1 MFDIFKIFSSNSG
14 ISGKD
19 TVSTQTIQ
27 KIKLDWNNIDTL
39 LKGKSP
45 SQLRQAL
52 ITADKTLDSALKDIV
67 SGESMGERLK
77 NAKDKF
83 DYATYNKIWNAHK
96 IRNALVHEA
105 GYEPGY
111 SMLISA
117 VNDIKYALSKLGVF
131 V

>member
-1 MFDIFKIFSSNSG
+1 MFDIFKLFSSSTTFGRNS
-14 ISGKD
+14 
-19 TVSTQTIQ
+19 VSAETIQ
-27 KIKLDWNNIDTL
+27 KIKLDWGNISIL

-52 ITADKTLDSALKDIV
+52 ITADKTLDAALKDIV
-67 SGESMGERLK
+67 AGETMGDRLK

-83 DYATYNKIWNAHK
+83 DRNIYNKIWNAHK

-111 SMLISA
+111 SMLTKAIE
-117 VNDIKYALSKLGVF
+117 DIRVALSKIGVI